1 VTRRNNKT
9 LDFPIEATFTKCL
22 SSLRLLRMLGE
33 RKPSFGHFD
42 EKGLLLRSARC
53 LRQPN
58 ALSSVVT

>member
-1 VTRRNNKT
+1 MTRRNNKT

-22 SSLRLLRMLGE
+22 SSLHLLRMLGE